1 MHPLRRTAGLSNP
14 SPGLR
19 PPSPP
24 RGEGQGHVTLSTGR
38 ARDEGTGAEVAVE
51 QFVERFSTALIG
63 NREPGT
69 GKQEQAA
76 ALPAAQAAQPS
87 FPAAIKKPTTNS
99 AASARTVRP
108 AITVPIM
115 PKTLRPSR
123 KRPRTLRMSARGG
136 KTKNASPPRA
146 WTGEPQPGCQT
157 ATVPI
162 ISQGTIAKT
171 RPILPKIVC
180 LALGCAACAAASPTG
195 PISPAAMEPL
205 LCRSDNRDAT
215 SQMIPAAGGKNN
227 SHDKY
232 YIAT

>member
-1 MHPLRRTAGLSNP
+1 M
-14 SPGLR
+14 
-19 PPSPP
+19 
-24 RGEGQGHVTLSTGR
+24 
-38 ARDEGTGAEVAVE
+38 E

-136 KTKNASPPRA
+136 NPMNASPPRA
-146 WTGEPQPGCQT
+146 WTGEPQLGRQT
-157 ATVPI
+157 TNIPKI
-162 ISQGTIAKT
+162 TQGTIAKT
-171 RPILPKIVC
+171 RPILPKIVR

-205 LCRSDNRDAT
+205 LCRSDKRNAT

-227 SHDKY
+227 SHD
-232 YIAT
+232 